1 MGDFCPRIVIAGTA
15 SGVGKTSLTL
25 ALVAALRRR
34 GMAVQTFK
42 VGPDFLD
49 PTHLALASGRE
60 CFNLDGW
67 MAGREYVQN
76 LFARETASADIAVVE
91 GVMGLYDGADSKTSE
106 GSTAEI
112 AGWLSSPIM
121 LVVNARG
128 MARSIAATVKGYSEL
143 EAGVNI
149 ACVMANH
156 TGSTKHSDWL
166 ADALD
171 SASLPPLAGSIP
183 KGAFPELP
191 GRHLGLVPASEGTLK
206 REMLEKLAAVL
217 EENSSVDE
225 ILRIAR
231 NASTLE
237 SIARNASTLG
247 FKNDIAEPQALKRVK
262 VGVAFDDAFHF
273 YYADTLK
280 KMESLGCEIVKFS
293 PLKDTALPEGLD
305 GIYMGGGYP
314 ELWAENL
321 SDNKPMLESV
331 KSFAESGRPLYA
343 ECGGLLYLS
352 ESVETVDGKR
362 YPLAGVLR
370 TGVRMR
376 KNFKN
381 LGYVEATL
389 TSDTIVGKRGA
400 KLRGHRFH
408 YSELESDPSLAG
420 GWDTV
425 YSLRPRRSN
434 EKFAEG
440 FRRKGVLASY
450 MHTHLASDPAALN
463 KFIESC
469 EVN

>member
-1 MGDFCPRIVIAGTA
+1 MGDLCPRIVIAGTS
-15 SGVGKTSLTL
+15 SGVGKTSVTL
-25 ALVAALRRR
+25 ALVAALRKR
-34 GMAVQTFK
+34 GLKVQTFK

-60 CFNLDGW
+60 CYNLDGW

-76 LFARETASADIAVVE
+76 LFARETADADIAVIE

-106 GSTAEI
+106 GSSAEI
-112 AGWLSSPIM
+112 AEWLSSPIM

-128 MARSIAATVKGYSEL
+128 MARSIAAMVKGYSEL
-143 EAGVNI
+143 EPGVNV

-156 TGSTKHSDWL
+156 TGSKKHSDWM

-191 GRHLGLVPASEGTLK
+191 GRHLGLVPANEGGLTN
-206 REMLEKLAAVL
+206 EMLDRLASVL

-231 NASTLE
+231 NAPP
-237 SIARNASTLG
+237 LG
-247 FKNDIAEPQALKRVK
+247 FQSVTDEEPTAKKVRV
-262 VGVAFDDAFHF
+262 GLAFDDAFRF

-280 KMESLGCEIVKFS
+280 KMEILGCEIVKFS
-293 PLKDTALPEGLD
+293 PINDKGLPEGLD

-314 ELWAENL
+314 ELYAENL
-321 SDNKPMLESV
+321 SANSPMLDAV
-331 KSFAESGRPLYA
+331 KSFAESGKPLYA

-352 ESVETVDGKR
+352 ESIETMEGKSF
-362 YPLAGVLR
+362 PLAGVLR
-370 TGVRMR
+370 SGVKMR
-376 KNFKN
+376 KKFKN
-381 LGYVEATL
+381 LGYIEATL
-389 TSDTIVGKRGA
+389 TADTIVGTCGA

-408 YSELESDPSLAG
+408 YSELESDPVLAN

-425 YSLRPRRSN
+425 YSLKPRRSD
-434 EKFAEG
+434 EISAEG
-440 FRRKGVLASY
+440 FRRRGVLASY
-450 MHTHLASDPAALN
+450 MHTHLASQPAALK

>member
-1 MGDFCPRIVIAGTA
+1 MGGLCPRIVIAGTS
-15 SGVGKTSLTL
+15 SGVGKTSVTL
-25 ALVAALRRR
+25 ALVAALRKR
-34 GMAVQTFK
+34 GLKVQTFK

-76 LFARETASADIAVVE
+76 LFARETADADIAVVE

-106 GSTAEI
+106 GSSAEI

-128 MARSIAATVKGYSEL
+128 MARSIAAMVKGYSEL
-143 EAGVNI
+143 EPGVNI

-156 TGSTKHSDWL
+156 TGSKKHSDWMT
-166 ADALD
+166 DALD
-171 SASLPPLAGSIP
+171 SASLPPLAGAIP

-191 GRHLGLVPASEGTLK
+191 GRHLGLVPANEGGLTND
-206 REMLEKLAAVL
+206 MLDHLASVL

-231 NASTLE
+231 NAPP
-237 SIARNASTLG
+237 LG
-247 FKNDIAEPQALKRVK
+247 FQRVTDEEPTAKKVRV
-262 VGVAFDDAFHF
+262 GLAFDDAFRF

-280 KMESLGCEIVKFS
+280 KMEMLGCEIVKFS
-293 PLKDTALPEGLD
+293 PLSDKGLPEGLD

-314 ELWAENL
+314 ELYAENL
-321 SDNKPMLESV
+321 SANRPMLEAV
-331 KSFAESGRPLYA
+331 KGFAESGKPLYA

-352 ESVETVDGKR
+352 ESIETMEGKSF
-362 YPLAGVLR
+362 PLAGVLR
-370 TGVRMR
+370 SGVKMR
-376 KNFKN
+376 RNFKN

-389 TSDTIVGKRGA
+389 TANTIVGTCGA

-408 YSELESDPSLAG
+408 YSELESDPLLAN
-420 GWDTV
+420 GWETV
-425 YSLRPRRSN
+425 YSLKPRRSD
-434 EKFAEG
+434 EISAEG

-450 MHTHLASDPAALN
+450 MHTHLASQPTALK